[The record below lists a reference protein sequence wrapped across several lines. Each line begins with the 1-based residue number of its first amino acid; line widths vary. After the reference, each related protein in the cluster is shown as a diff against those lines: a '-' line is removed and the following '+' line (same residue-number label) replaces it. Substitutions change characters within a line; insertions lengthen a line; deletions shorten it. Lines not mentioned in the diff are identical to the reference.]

1 MNRDAVTRAA
11 LLVFAA
17 HESLPCSLQRRA
29 ARAPGGA
36 TAMKSGEVKSRFA
49 RCPYCRAM
57 IYQDLS
63 AIIFYCS
70 KCRTPIRGKSP
81 QPTDET
87 EYALAQLEILS
98 AETASV
104 FSDDVEPA
112 NPRAPWA
119 AVGDDDG
126 EPEPPVAS
134 RSTATRSFLPSRQ
147 GAGAASSSSSY
158 REFGLVRAGPR
169 SRAPGSGPNE
179 AAGSG
184 SPLHSR
190 VTELRPSSRRTRR
203 SSSSDVDL
211 RSDAGSGTESDSD
224 VPAPASSYTRRAS
237 PLSSQELEMASV
249 LSGLESVDIE
259 RSRLSDPTFQKDL
272 LQALDNLRRL
282 IAAVDH
288 PRSIDGQWKGMMMPR
303 LSAYCNDGGGG
314 GKRAITR
321 RSSRLMRRLESQLTQ
336 ALPAERQR
344 RNPSTSSTSSSS
356 ASSSRRVGL
365 RAPRAHHCRPVL
377 GGTPFV
383 VCAECS
389 EVLLLPAGLP
399 VGRVARLQCGG
410 CGEEFDLTL
419 PAIGSTDLPKKIFSA
434 PQPAVCGGE
443 DAEEYPSAR
452 RSNWSGEQPRP
463 PGPLHR
469 VLGYSSVSSVLRSRR
484 YGDQS

>member
-1 MNRDAVTRAA
+1 M
-11 LLVFAA
+11 
-17 HESLPCSLQRRA
+17 Q
-29 ARAPGGA
+29 
-36 TAMKSGEVKSRFA
+36 SGEVKSRFG

-70 KCRTPIRGKSP
+70 KCRTPIRGKNP

-98 AETASV
+98 ADTASV
-104 FSDDVEPA
+104 FSDDVEPS
-112 NPRAPWA
+112 NPRAPWG
-119 AVGDDDG
+119 VGDDDG
-126 EPEPPVAS
+126 EPSLAS
-134 RSTATRSFLPSRQ
+134 RSPATRSFLPSRQ
-147 GAGAASSSSSY
+147 GTGAASSSSY
-158 REFGLVRAGPR
+158 RQFGSVRAGPR
-169 SRAPGSGPNE
+169 SSAPGSGLSRDSPHE
-179 AAGSG
+179 AARGG

-203 SSSSDVDL
+203 SSTGDVYA

-224 VPAPASSYTRRAS
+224 VPAPVSSYTRRAS

-249 LSGLESVDIE
+249 LSGLETVDIE
-259 RSRLSDPTFQKDL
+259 RSPLGDPAFQKDL

-288 PRSIDGQWKGMMMPR
+288 PRSIEGQWNNGMMMPR
-303 LSAYCNDGGGG
+303 LSASCNDDSG
-314 GKRAITR
+314 GKRTITR

-336 ALPAERQR
+336 ALPAERPR
-344 RNPSTSSTSSSS
+344 RNPSTSSTSSS
-356 ASSSRRVGL
+356 ASSSRRGWL

-389 EVLLLPAGLP
+389 EILLLPAGLP

-410 CGEEFDLTL
+410 CGEAFDLTL
-419 PAIGSTDLPKKIFSA
+419 PAIGSTDLPKRIFSA
-434 PQPAVCGGE
+434 PQPAVYGGE
-443 DAEEYPSAR
+443 DAEEYPFAR
-452 RSNWSGEQPRP
+452 RSNWSGEQQRP
-463 PGPLHR
+463 AGPLHR

-484 YGDQS
+484 YGEHS